1 MSEPRGYLLPR
12 LSLDRPVSVIM
23 AVAALLV
30 VGVVAYTRIPL
41 DLVPGGLEGDRLY
54 VRAGYADASPAE
66 VEREVTRPLEEAIAT
81 VPRVGRVISGADR
94 GGAWANVQFLPGTDM
109 HEAYADLR
117 DRIDR
122 AMAELPEEIERV
134 QVLRWNQDD
143 WPVMWIGASLE
154 GEFADAFQ
162 LLDVHVRPALQRIE
176 GVGTV
181 EVRGEAAPQVRIEL
195 DQGRLRGHGVAPYEV
210 GRRLASLNFA
220 LPGGRVMEGGRRIHV
235 RSLGRFESL
244 DEVRQLIVDDE
255 HGLRLGDVAE
265 VALKPPK
272 QDWFTRIDGRPALG
286 IEVMKASGGNLVEI
300 SRGVRARLEELQRR
314 PHLEGVDFEIFW
326 DQGEHIVESVDN
338 LKSTGLWGGLFAAL
352 VLLFFLRA
360 LRMTLIITLAI
371 PLSVTAT
378 VATIYFLGWSLNL
391 ITMMGLMLSLGL
403 VVDNA
408 IVIVEN
414 IHRRR
419 QEGAGPREASIRGAG
434 EVGLAVTMA
443 TLTTVVVFLPLI
455 LMSGD
460 EEFAFIML
468 RLGGPVIVGLLA
480 SLIIALLIVP
490 LAAQRIGT
498 SGSGADP
505 RIIARG
511 RAAYERVL
519 AWVLT
524 HRLDTTLIVL
534 AAMAS
539 MQIPMQGLERTDGG
553 SRNQK
558 DIWLA
563 FRMPEGQTI
572 EAADRFIAGVEDTL
586 LSHRESYGLRLVE
599 TWSSNSFGRIHLI
612 LEEDESNDWYAVA
625 WNDLLESAGLRHSP
639 HMDYVEVL
647 EDIEE
652 RLLMPPGFE
661 MRINWRDGGDDDNTV
676 SVNLHGPDTD
686 RLVELSREVERRLE
700 RIPGLLSVQTDVDRG
715 ATELRVR
722 LDRAQVRRYGLD
734 PRVISGNISYAL
746 RGREL
751 TRMHTDDG
759 REVSVFFQLREADRR
774 SLHQLRNLSFR
785 APGGNEI
792 PLETLARLEVAQGLG
807 GIRREDR
814 QTVLAVTATTTEAG
828 AESLFEQVDEAMAGF
843 ETPRGY
849 RWDKG
854 ERFQRLQQ
862 QEDSRMFALVLSVT
876 FVFLLMGVLFESF
889 VLPLSVIVAIP
900 FSFLGVFWTLY
911 LTKTPF
917 DLLSGIGTVI
927 LVGVVVNNAI
937 VLIDLA
943 NRLRAEGHD
952 RFEALMEAGRLR
964 FRPILMTTFTTIC
977 GLLPMAVGN
986 ARMIGMPYAPLGRT
1000 MMGGLLASMVLT
1012 LVIVPLCYTF
1022 FDDLRELL
1030 RRVGRSAV
1038 AAARER

>member
-1 MSEPRGYLLPR
+1 MNGPRGYLLPR
-12 LSLDRPVSVIM
+12 LSLDRPVTVVM
-23 AVAALLV
+23 ALAALLV
-30 VGVVAYTRIPL
+30 VGAVAYTRIPL
-41 DLVPGGLEGDRLY
+41 DLVPSGLEGDRLY
-54 VRAGYADASPAE
+54 VRAAYPDASPAE
-66 VEREVTRPLEEAIAT
+66 VEREVVRPLEEAIAT
-81 VPRVGRVISGADR
+81 VPRVARVTSGANR
-94 GGAWANVQFLPGTDM
+94 GGGWANVRFQAGTDM

-122 AMAELPEEIERV
+122 AMPELPEEIERV

-154 GEFADAFQ
+154 SEFADAFQ
-162 LLDVHVRPALQRIE
+162 LLDVHVRPVLQRIE

-181 EVRGEAAPQVRIEL
+181 EVRGEEARQVRVEL
-195 DQGRLRGHGVAPYEV
+195 DRGRLLGHGVEPYEV
-210 GRRLASLNFA
+210 GRRLASRNFA
-220 LPGGRVMEGGRRIHV
+220 LPGGRILEGGRRIHV

-244 DEVRQLIVDDE
+244 DQVRRLVIDE
-255 HGLRLGDVAE
+255 DHGLRLGDVAE

-272 QDWFTRIDGRPALG
+272 REWFSRIDGRPALG

-300 SRGVRARLEELQRR
+300 SRGVRARLEELRQR
-314 PHLEGVDFEIFW
+314 PHLQGVDFEIFW

-338 LKSTGLWGGLFAAL
+338 LKATGLWGGLFAGL

-360 LRMTLIITLAI
+360 VRMTLIITLAI

-378 VATIYFLGWSLNL
+378 VATIYFMGWSLNL

-419 QEGAGPREASIRGAG
+419 QGGAGPREASIRGAG

-480 SLIIALLIVP
+480 SLAIALLIIP

-498 SGSGADP
+498 SGGGDP
-505 RIIARG
+505 RVISRG

-524 HRLDTTLIVL
+524 HRLDAALIVL

-572 EAADRFIAGVEDTL
+572 EAADRFIAAVEDTL
-586 LSHRESYGLRLVE
+586 LSHRESYGIRLLE
-599 TWSSNSFGRIHLI
+599 TWSSNSFARVHVI

-625 WNDLLESAGLRHSP
+625 WNDLLESAGLRQAP
-639 HMDYVEVL
+639 HMEYGEAL
-647 EDIEE
+647 EDMKGRI
-652 RLLMPPGFE
+652 LTPPGFE
-661 MRINWRDGGDDDNTV
+661 MRINWRDGGGDDSAV
-676 SVNLHGPDTD
+676 SVNLQGPDTD

-700 RIPGLLSVQTDVDRG
+700 GIPGLLSVQTDVDRG
-715 ATELRVR
+715 GTELQVR
-722 LDRAQVRRYGLD
+722 LDRAQLRRYGLD
-734 PRVISGNISYAL
+734 PRAISGNISYAL

-759 REVSVFFQLREADRR
+759 REVAVFFQLREADRH
-774 SLHQLRNLSFR
+774 SLDQLRSLSFR
-785 APGGNEI
+785 APGGAEI
-792 PLETLARLEVAQGLG
+792 PLETLASMRVEPGLG

-814 QTVLAVTATTTEAG
+814 QTVLAVTATAAEAG
-828 AESLFEQVDEAMAGF
+828 AETLFDQVDEAMAGF

-854 ERFQRLQQ
+854 ERYQRLQQ
-862 QEDSRMFALVLSVT
+862 QEESRMFALVLSVT

-917 DLLSGIGTVI
+917 DMLSGIGTVI

-943 NRLRAEGHD
+943 NRLRAEGLD
-952 RFEALMEAGRLR
+952 RFEALMEAGRHR
-964 FRPILMTTFTTIC
+964 FRPILMTTFTTIF

-1012 LVIVPLCYTF
+1012 LVIVPLCYTL

-1030 RRVGRSAV
+1030 RRVGRSTV

>member
-181 EVRGEAAPQVRIEL
+181 EVRGEAARQVRIEL
-195 DQGRLRGHGVAPYEV
+195 DQGRLRGHGVSPYEV

-272 QDWFTRIDGRPALG
+272 QEWFTRIDGRPALG

-300 SRGVRARLEELQRR
+300 SRGVRAKLAELQRR

-338 LKSTGLWGGLFAAL
+338 LKSTGLWGGLFAGL

-360 LRMTLIITLAI
+360 VRMTLIITLAI

-468 RLGGPVIVGLLA
+468 RLGGPVVVGLLA
-480 SLIIALLIVP
+480 SLVIALLIVP

-498 SGSGADP
+498 SGGGDP

-553 SRNQK
+553 SRSRK

-563 FRMPEGQTI
+563 LRMPEGQTI

-586 LSHRESYGLRLVE
+586 LSHRESYGIRLVE

-652 RLLMPPGFE
+652 RLPMPPGFE
-661 MRINWRDGGDDDNTV
+661 MRINWRDGGGDDNTV

-700 RIPGLLSVQTDVDRG
+700 GIPGLLSVQTDVDRG

-774 SLHQLRNLSFR
+774 SLHQLRNLTFR

-828 AESLFEQVDEAMAGF
+828 AESLFERVDEAMAGF

-862 QEDSRMFALVLSVT
+862 QEDSRLFALILSVT

>member
-30 VGVVAYTRIPL
+30 VGVVAYSRIPL

-181 EVRGEAAPQVRIEL
+181 EVRGEAARQVRIEL
-195 DQGRLRGHGVAPYEV
+195 DQGRLRGHGVSPYEV

-272 QDWFTRIDGRPALG
+272 QEWFTRIDGRPALG

-300 SRGVRARLEELQRR
+300 SRGVRAKLAELQRR

-338 LKSTGLWGGLFAAL
+338 LKSTGLWGGLFAGL

-360 LRMTLIITLAI
+360 VRMTLIITLAI

-468 RLGGPVIVGLLA
+468 RLGGPVVVGLLA
-480 SLIIALLIVP
+480 SLVIALLIVP

-498 SGSGADP
+498 SGGGDP
-505 RIIARG
+505 RIIARA

-661 MRINWRDGGDDDNTV
+661 MRINWRDGGGSDNTV

-828 AESLFEQVDEAMAGF
+828 AESLFERVDEAMAGF

-862 QEDSRMFALVLSVT
+862 QEDSRLFALILSVT

-943 NRLRAEGHD
+943 NRLRAEGRD

>member
-12 LSLDRPVSVIM
+12 LSLDRPVTVIM

-81 VPRVGRVISGADR
+81 VPRVGRVISGANR

-122 AMAELPEEIERV
+122 AMPELPEEIERV

-143 WPVMWIGASLE
+143 WPVMWIGASLK
-154 GEFADAFQ
+154 GEFVDPFQ

-181 EVRGEAAPQVRIEL
+181 EVRGEEARQVRIEL
-195 DQGRLRGHGVAPYEV
+195 DLGRLRGHGVEPFEV

-244 DEVRQLIVDDE
+244 DQIRQLIVDDE

-300 SRGVRARLEELQRR
+300 SRGVRARLAQLQRR

-360 LRMTLIITLAI
+360 ARMTLIITLAI

-480 SLIIALLIVP
+480 SLVIALLIVP

-498 SGSGADP
+498 SGGGDP

-524 HRLDTTLIVL
+524 HRLDTTLLVL

-599 TWSSNSFGRIHLI
+599 TWSSNSRGRIHLI

-652 RLLMPPGFE
+652 RLPMPPGFE
-661 MRINWRDGGDDDNTV
+661 MRINWRDGGGGDTAV

-700 RIPGLLSVQTDVDRG
+700 GIPGLLSVQTDVDRG

-734 PRVISGNISYAL
+734 PRAISGNISYAL

-759 REVSVFFQLREADRR
+759 REVSVFFQLREADRH
-774 SLHQLRNLSFR
+774 SLHQLRSLTFR

-807 GIRREDR
+807 GIRRENR

-828 AESLFEQVDEAMAGF
+828 AGTLFERVDEAMAGF

-862 QEDSRMFALVLSVT
+862 QEDSRMFALILSVT

-911 LTKTPF
+911 LTRTPF
-917 DLLSGIGTVI
+917 DMLSGIGTVI

-1022 FDDLRELL
+1022 FDDLRQLL

>member
-1 MSEPRGYLLPR
+1 
-12 LSLDRPVSVIM
+12 
-23 AVAALLV
+23 
-30 VGVVAYTRIPL
+30 
-41 DLVPGGLEGDRLY
+41 
-54 VRAGYADASPAE
+54 
-66 VEREVTRPLEEAIAT
+66 
-81 VPRVGRVISGADR
+81 
-94 GGAWANVQFLPGTDM
+94 
-109 HEAYADLR
+109 
-117 DRIDR
+117 
-122 AMAELPEEIERV
+122 
-134 QVLRWNQDD
+134 
-143 WPVMWIGASLE
+143 
-154 GEFADAFQ
+154 
-162 LLDVHVRPALQRIE
+162 
-176 GVGTV
+176 
-181 EVRGEAAPQVRIEL
+181 
-195 DQGRLRGHGVAPYEV
+195 
-210 GRRLASLNFA
+210 
-220 LPGGRVMEGGRRIHV
+220 
-235 RSLGRFESL
+235 
-244 DEVRQLIVDDE
+244 
-255 HGLRLGDVAE
+255 
-265 VALKPPK
+265 
-272 QDWFTRIDGRPALG
+272 
-286 IEVMKASGGNLVEI
+286 
-300 SRGVRARLEELQRR
+300 
-314 PHLEGVDFEIFW
+314 
-326 DQGEHIVESVDN
+326 
-338 LKSTGLWGGLFAAL
+338 
-352 VLLFFLRA
+352 
-360 LRMTLIITLAI
+360 
-371 PLSVTAT
+371 
-378 VATIYFLGWSLNL
+378 
-391 ITMMGLMLSLGL
+391 
-403 VVDNA
+403 
-408 IVIVEN
+408 
-414 IHRRR
+414 
-419 QEGAGPREASIRGAG
+419 
-434 EVGLAVTMA
+434 
-443 TLTTVVVFLPLI
+443 
-455 LMSGD
+455 
-460 EEFAFIML
+460 
-468 RLGGPVIVGLLA
+468 
-480 SLIIALLIVP
+480 
-490 LAAQRIGT
+490 
-498 SGSGADP
+498 
-505 RIIARG
+505 
-511 RAAYERVL
+511 
-519 AWVLT
+519 
-524 HRLDTTLIVL
+524 
-534 AAMAS
+534 MAS

-652 RLLMPPGFE
+652 RLPMPPGFE
-661 MRINWRDGGDDDNTV
+661 MRINWRDGGGSDNEV

-700 RIPGLLSVQTDVDRG
+700 GIPGLLSVQTDVDRG

-854 ERFQRLQQ
+854 ERYQRLQQ
-862 QEDSRMFALVLSVT
+862 QEDSRMFALILSVT

-889 VLPLSVIVAIP
+889 MLPLSVIVAIP

-917 DLLSGIGTVI
+917 DMLSGIGTVI

-1030 RRVGRSAV
+1030 RRVGGSAV

>member
-181 EVRGEAAPQVRIEL
+181 EVRGEAARQVRIEL
-195 DQGRLRGHGVAPYEV
+195 DQGRLRGHGVSPYEV

-272 QDWFTRIDGRPALG
+272 QEWFTRIDGRPALG

-300 SRGVRARLEELQRR
+300 SRGVRAKLAELQRR

-338 LKSTGLWGGLFAAL
+338 LKSTGLWGGLFAGL

-360 LRMTLIITLAI
+360 VRMTLIITLAI

-468 RLGGPVIVGLLA
+468 RLGGPVVVGLLA
-480 SLIIALLIVP
+480 SLVIALLIVP

-498 SGSGADP
+498 SGGGDP

-553 SRNQK
+553 SRSRK

-586 LSHRESYGLRLVE
+586 LSHRESYGIRLVE

-652 RLLMPPGFE
+652 RLPMPPGFE
-661 MRINWRDGGDDDNTV
+661 MRINWRDGGGDDNTV

-700 RIPGLLSVQTDVDRG
+700 GIPGLLSVQTDVDRG

-828 AESLFEQVDEAMAGF
+828 AESLFERVDEAMAGF

-862 QEDSRMFALVLSVT
+862 QEDSRLFALILSVT

>member
-181 EVRGEAAPQVRIEL
+181 EVRGEAARQVRIEL
-195 DQGRLRGHGVAPYEV
+195 DQGRLRGHGVSPYEV

-272 QDWFTRIDGRPALG
+272 QEWFTRIDGRPALG

-300 SRGVRARLEELQRR
+300 SRGVRAKLAELQRR

-338 LKSTGLWGGLFAAL
+338 LKSTGLWGGLFAGL

-419 QEGAGPREASIRGAG
+419 QEGAGPREASSRTTRRSSSAPTRCSTSITETARSRSSPCRGSPGPRGASANG
-434 EVGLAVTMA
+434 WRR
-443 TLTTVVVFLPLI
+443 
-455 LMSGD
+455 S
-460 EEFAFIML
+460 
-468 RLGGPVIVGLLA
+468 RA
-480 SLIIALLIVP
+480 SC
-490 LAAQRIGT
+490 R
-498 SGSGADP
+498 
-505 RIIARG
+505 
-511 RAAYERVL
+511 
-519 AWVLT
+519 
-524 HRLDTTLIVL
+524 
-534 AAMAS
+534 
-539 MQIPMQGLERTDGG
+539 
-553 SRNQK
+553 
-558 DIWLA
+558 
-563 FRMPEGQTI
+563 
-572 EAADRFIAGVEDTL
+572 
-586 LSHRESYGLRLVE
+586 
-599 TWSSNSFGRIHLI
+599 TWSLWRFRGCPNPAGRITPPSCAR
-612 LEEDESNDWYAVA
+612 EFRP
-625 WNDLLESAGLRHSP
+625 SASTSATAAATGPSP
-639 HMDYVEVL
+639 TTAGT
-647 EDIEE
+647 
-652 RLLMPPGFE
+652 RASTPG
-661 MRINWRDGGDDDNTV
+661 T
-676 SVNLHGPDTD
+676 P
-686 RLVELSREVERRLE
+686 
-700 RIPGLLSVQTDVDRG
+700 
-715 ATELRVR
+715 
-722 LDRAQVRRYGLD
+722 
-734 PRVISGNISYAL
+734 
-746 RGREL
+746 
-751 TRMHTDDG
+751 
-759 REVSVFFQLREADRR
+759 
-774 SLHQLRNLSFR
+774 
-785 APGGNEI
+785 
-792 PLETLARLEVAQGLG
+792 
-807 GIRREDR
+807 
-814 QTVLAVTATTTEAG
+814 TATPSTR
-828 AESLFEQVDEAMAGF
+828 SS
-843 ETPRGY
+843 
-849 RWDKG
+849 
-854 ERFQRLQQ
+854 
-862 QEDSRMFALVLSVT
+862 SR
-876 FVFLLMGVLFESF
+876 
-889 VLPLSVIVAIP
+889 
-900 FSFLGVFWTLY
+900 
-911 LTKTPF
+911 
-917 DLLSGIGTVI
+917 
-927 LVGVVVNNAI
+927 
-937 VLIDLA
+937 
-943 NRLRAEGHD
+943 
-952 RFEALMEAGRLR
+952 
-964 FRPILMTTFTTIC
+964 IC
-977 GLLPMAVGN
+977 G
-986 ARMIGMPYAPLGRT
+986 T
-1000 MMGGLLASMVLT
+1000 T
-1012 LVIVPLCYTF
+1012 
-1022 FDDLRELL
+1022 
-1030 RRVGRSAV
+1030 RS
-1038 AAARER
+1038 

>member
-12 LSLDRPVSVIM
+12 LSLDRPVTVIM

-81 VPRVGRVISGADR
+81 VPRVGRVISGANR

-122 AMAELPEEIERV
+122 AMPELPEEIERV

-143 WPVMWIGASLE
+143 WPVMWIGASLK
-154 GEFADAFQ
+154 GEFVDPFQ

-181 EVRGEAAPQVRIEL
+181 EVRGEEARQVRIDL
-195 DQGRLRGHGVAPYEV
+195 DLGRLRGHGVEPYEV

-244 DEVRQLIVDDE
+244 DQVRQLIVDDE

-300 SRGVRARLEELQRR
+300 SRGVRARLAQLQRR

-360 LRMTLIITLAI
+360 ARMTLIITLAI

-480 SLIIALLIVP
+480 SLVIALLIVP

-498 SGSGADP
+498 SGGGDP

-524 HRLDTTLIVL
+524 HRLDTTLLVL

-599 TWSSNSFGRIHLI
+599 TWSSNSRGRIHLI

-652 RLLMPPGFE
+652 RLPMPPGFE
-661 MRINWRDGGDDDNTV
+661 MRINWRDGGGGDTAV

-700 RIPGLLSVQTDVDRG
+700 GIPGLLSVQTDVDRG

-734 PRVISGNISYAL
+734 PRAISGNISYAL

-759 REVSVFFQLREADRR
+759 REVSVFFQLREADRH
-774 SLHQLRNLSFR
+774 SLHQLRSLTFR

-807 GIRREDR
+807 GIRRENR

-828 AESLFEQVDEAMAGF
+828 AGSLFEQVDEAMAGF

-862 QEDSRMFALVLSVT
+862 QEDSRMFALILSVT

-917 DLLSGIGTVI
+917 DMLSGIGTVI

-1022 FDDLRELL
+1022 FDDLRQLL

>member
-181 EVRGEAAPQVRIEL
+181 EVRGEAARQVRIEL
-195 DQGRLRGHGVAPYEV
+195 DQGRLRGHGVSPYEV

-272 QDWFTRIDGRPALG
+272 QEWFTRIDGRPALG

-300 SRGVRARLEELQRR
+300 SRGVRAKLAELQRR

-338 LKSTGLWGGLFAAL
+338 LKSTGLWGGLFAGL

-360 LRMTLIITLAI
+360 VRMTLIITLAI

-468 RLGGPVIVGLLA
+468 RLGGPVVVGLLA
-480 SLIIALLIVP
+480 SLVIALLIVP

-498 SGSGADP
+498 SGGGDP

-553 SRNQK
+553 SRSRK

-563 FRMPEGQTI
+563 LRMPEGQTI

-586 LSHRESYGLRLVE
+586 LSHRESYGIRLVE

-652 RLLMPPGFE
+652 RLPMPPGFE
-661 MRINWRDGGDDDNTV
+661 MRINWRDGGGDDNTV

-700 RIPGLLSVQTDVDRG
+700 GIPGLLSVQTDVDRG

-828 AESLFEQVDEAMAGF
+828 AESLFERVDEAMAGF

-862 QEDSRMFALVLSVT
+862 QEDSRLFALILSVT

>member
-54 VRAGYADASPAE
+54 VRAGYPDASPAE

-81 VPRVGRVISGADR
+81 VPRVGRVISGANR

-122 AMAELPEEIERV
+122 AMPELPEEIERV

-181 EVRGEAAPQVRIEL
+181 EVRGEAARQVRIEL
-195 DQGRLRGHGVAPYEV
+195 DQGRLRGHGVSPYEV

-244 DEVRQLIVDDE
+244 DQVRRLIVDDE

-272 QDWFTRIDGRPALG
+272 QDWFSRIDGRPALG

-300 SRGVRARLEELQRR
+300 SRGVRARLEELQGR

-338 LKSTGLWGGLFAAL
+338 LKATGLWGGLFAAL

-360 LRMTLIITLAI
+360 VRMTLIITLAI

-480 SLIIALLIVP
+480 SLVIALLIVP

-498 SGSGADP
+498 SGGGDP

-524 HRLDTTLIVL
+524 HRLDTTLLVL

-586 LSHRESYGLRLVE
+586 MSHRESYGLRLVE

-647 EDIEE
+647 EDIRE
-652 RLLMPPGFE
+652 RLPMPPGFE
-661 MRINWRDGGDDDNTV
+661 MRINWRDGGGSDNAV

-686 RLVELSREVERRLE
+686 RLLELSREVERRLE
-700 RIPGLLSVQTDVDRG
+700 GIPGLLSVQTDVDRG

-774 SLHQLRNLSFR
+774 SLHQLRSLSFR

-828 AESLFEQVDEAMAGF
+828 AESLFERVDEAMAGF

-862 QEDSRMFALVLSVT
+862 QEDSRLFALILSVT

-917 DLLSGIGTVI
+917 DMLSGIGTVI

>member
-12 LSLDRPVSVIM
+12 LSLDRPVTVIM

-81 VPRVGRVISGADR
+81 VPRVGRVISGANR

-122 AMAELPEEIERV
+122 AMPELPEEIERV

-143 WPVMWIGASLE
+143 WPVMWIGASLK
-154 GEFADAFQ
+154 GEFVDPFQ

-181 EVRGEAAPQVRIEL
+181 EVRGEEARQVRIDL
-195 DQGRLRGHGVAPYEV
+195 DLGRLRGHGVEPFEV

-244 DEVRQLIVDDE
+244 DQIRQLIVDDE

-300 SRGVRARLEELQRR
+300 SRGVRARLAQLQRR

-360 LRMTLIITLAI
+360 ARMTLIITLAI

-480 SLIIALLIVP
+480 SLVIALLIVP

-498 SGSGADP
+498 SGGGDP

-524 HRLDTTLIVL
+524 HRLDTTLLVL

-599 TWSSNSFGRIHLI
+599 TWSSNSRGRIHLI

-625 WNDLLESAGLRHSP
+625 WNDLLESAGLRRSP
-639 HMDYVEVL
+639 HMDYVEIL

-661 MRINWRDGGDDDNTV
+661 MRINWRDGGGGDTAV

-759 REVSVFFQLREADRR
+759 REVSVFFQLREADRH
-774 SLHQLRNLSFR
+774 SLHQLRSLTFR

-807 GIRREDR
+807 GIRRENR

-828 AESLFEQVDEAMAGF
+828 AGTLFEQVDEAMAGF

-862 QEDSRMFALVLSVT
+862 QEDSRMFALILSVT

-911 LTKTPF
+911 LTRTPF
-917 DLLSGIGTVI
+917 DMLSGIGTVI

-1022 FDDLRELL
+1022 FDDLRQLL

>member
-12 LSLDRPVSVIM
+12 LSLDRPVTVIM

-81 VPRVGRVISGADR
+81 VPRVGRVISGANR

-122 AMAELPEEIERV
+122 AMPELPEEIERV

-143 WPVMWIGASLE
+143 WPVMWIGASLK
-154 GEFADAFQ
+154 GEFVDPFQ

-181 EVRGEAAPQVRIEL
+181 EVRGEEARQVRIEL
-195 DQGRLRGHGVAPYEV
+195 DLGRLRGHGVEPFEV

-244 DEVRQLIVDDE
+244 DQVRQLIVDDE

-300 SRGVRARLEELQRR
+300 SRGVRARLAQLQRR

-360 LRMTLIITLAI
+360 ARMTLIITLAI

-480 SLIIALLIVP
+480 SLVIALLIVP

-498 SGSGADP
+498 SGGGDP

-524 HRLDTTLIVL
+524 HRLDTTLLVL

-599 TWSSNSFGRIHLI
+599 TWSSNSRGRIHLI

-661 MRINWRDGGDDDNTV
+661 MRINWRDGGDGDTAV

-759 REVSVFFQLREADRR
+759 REVSVFFQLREADRH
-774 SLHQLRNLSFR
+774 SLHQLRSLTFR

-807 GIRREDR
+807 GIRRENR

-828 AESLFEQVDEAMAGF
+828 AGTLFERVDEAMAGF

-862 QEDSRMFALVLSVT
+862 QEDSRMFALILSVT

-917 DLLSGIGTVI
+917 DMLSGIGTVI

-1022 FDDLRELL
+1022 FDDLRQLL

>member
-81 VPRVGRVISGADR
+81 VPRVGRVISGANR

-122 AMAELPEEIERV
+122 AMPELPEEIERV

-143 WPVMWIGASLE
+143 WPVMWIGASLK
-154 GEFADAFQ
+154 GEFVDPFQ

-181 EVRGEAAPQVRIEL
+181 EVRGEEARQVRIEL
-195 DQGRLRGHGVAPYEV
+195 DLGRLRGHGVEPYEV

-244 DEVRQLIVDDE
+244 DQVRQLIVDDE

-300 SRGVRARLEELQRR
+300 SRGVRARLAQLQRR

-360 LRMTLIITLAI
+360 ARMTLIITLAI

-498 SGSGADP
+498 SGGGDP

-524 HRLDTTLIVL
+524 HRLDTTLLVL

-572 EAADRFIAGVEDTL
+572 EAADHFIAGVEDTL

-599 TWSSNSFGRIHLI
+599 TWSSNSRGRIHLI

-652 RLLMPPGFE
+652 RLRMPPGFE
-661 MRINWRDGGDDDNTV
+661 MRINWRDGGGGDTAV

-759 REVSVFFQLREADRR
+759 REVSVFFQLREADRQ
-774 SLHQLRNLSFR
+774 SLHQLRSLTFR
-785 APGGNEI
+785 APGGHEI

-807 GIRREDR
+807 GIRRENR
-814 QTVLAVTATTTEAG
+814 QTVLAVTAATTEAG
-828 AESLFEQVDEAMAGF
+828 AGTLFEQVDEAMAGF

-862 QEDSRMFALVLSVT
+862 QEDSRMFALILSVT

-917 DLLSGIGTVI
+917 DMLSGIGTVI

-952 RFEALMEAGRLR
+952 RFEALMEAGRHR
-964 FRPILMTTFTTIC
+964 FRPILMTTFTTIF

-1012 LVIVPLCYTF
+1012 LIIVPLCYTF
-1022 FDDLRELL
+1022 FDDLRQLL

>member
-181 EVRGEAAPQVRIEL
+181 EVRGEAARQVRIEL
-195 DQGRLRGHGVAPYEV
+195 DQGRLRGHGVSPYEV

-272 QDWFTRIDGRPALG
+272 QEWFTRIDGRPALG

-300 SRGVRARLEELQRR
+300 SRGVRAKLADLQRR

-338 LKSTGLWGGLFAAL
+338 LKSTGLWGGLFAGL

-360 LRMTLIITLAI
+360 VRMTLIITLAI

-468 RLGGPVIVGLLA
+468 RLGGPVVVGLLA
-480 SLIIALLIVP
+480 SLVIALLIVP

-498 SGSGADP
+498 SGGGDP

-553 SRNQK
+553 SRSRK

-563 FRMPEGQTI
+563 LRMPEGQTI

-586 LSHRESYGLRLVE
+586 LSHRESYGIRLVE

-652 RLLMPPGFE
+652 RLPMPPGFE
-661 MRINWRDGGDDDNTV
+661 MRINWRDGGGDDNTV

-700 RIPGLLSVQTDVDRG
+700 GIPGLLSVQTDVDRG

-774 SLHQLRNLSFR
+774 SLHQLRNLTFR

-828 AESLFEQVDEAMAGF
+828 AESLFERVDEAMAGF

-862 QEDSRMFALVLSVT
+862 QEDSRLFALILSVT

>member
-181 EVRGEAAPQVRIEL
+181 EVRGEAARQVRIEL
-195 DQGRLRGHGVAPYEV
+195 DQGRLRGHGVSPYEV

-272 QDWFTRIDGRPALG
+272 QEWFTRIDGRPALG

-300 SRGVRARLEELQRR
+300 SRGVRAKLAELQRR

-338 LKSTGLWGGLFAAL
+338 LKSTGLWGGLFAGL

-468 RLGGPVIVGLLA
+468 RLGGPVVVGLLA
-480 SLIIALLIVP
+480 SLVIALLIVP

-498 SGSGADP
+498 SGGGDP

-553 SRNQK
+553 SRSRK

-563 FRMPEGQTI
+563 LRMPEGQTI

-586 LSHRESYGLRLVE
+586 LSHRESYGIRLVE

-652 RLLMPPGFE
+652 RLPMPPGFE
-661 MRINWRDGGDDDNTV
+661 MRINWRDGGGDDNTV

-700 RIPGLLSVQTDVDRG
+700 GIPGLLSVQTDVDRG

-828 AESLFEQVDEAMAGF
+828 AESLFERVDEAMAGF

-862 QEDSRMFALVLSVT
+862 QEDSRLFALILSVT

>member
-181 EVRGEAAPQVRIEL
+181 EVRGEAARQVRIEL
-195 DQGRLRGHGVAPYEV
+195 DQGRLRGHGVSPYEV

-272 QDWFTRIDGRPALG
+272 QEWFTRIDGRPALG

-300 SRGVRARLEELQRR
+300 SRGVRAKLAELQRR

-338 LKSTGLWGGLFAAL
+338 LKSTGLWGGLFAGL

-360 LRMTLIITLAI
+360 VRMTLIITLAI

-468 RLGGPVIVGLLA
+468 RLGGPVVVGLLA
-480 SLIIALLIVP
+480 SLVIALLIVP

-498 SGSGADP
+498 SGGGDP

-553 SRNQK
+553 SRSRK

-563 FRMPEGQTI
+563 LRMPEGQTI

-586 LSHRESYGLRLVE
+586 LSHRESYGIRLVE

-652 RLLMPPGFE
+652 RLPMPPGFE
-661 MRINWRDGGDDDNTV
+661 MRINWRDGGGDDNTV

-700 RIPGLLSVQTDVDRG
+700 GIPGLLSVQTDVDRG

-828 AESLFEQVDEAMAGF
+828 AESLFERVDEAMAGF

-862 QEDSRMFALVLSVT
+862 QEDSRLFALILSVT

-1000 MMGGLLASMVLT
+1000 LMGGLLASMVLT

>member
-181 EVRGEAAPQVRIEL
+181 EVRGEAARQVRIEL
-195 DQGRLRGHGVAPYEV
+195 DQGRLRGHGVSPYEV

-272 QDWFTRIDGRPALG
+272 QEWFTRIDGRPALG

-300 SRGVRARLEELQRR
+300 SRGVRAKLAELQRR

-338 LKSTGLWGGLFAAL
+338 LKSTGLWGGLFAGL

-360 LRMTLIITLAI
+360 VRMTLIITLAI

-468 RLGGPVIVGLLA
+468 RLGGPVVVGLLA
-480 SLIIALLIVP
+480 SLVIALLIVP

-498 SGSGADP
+498 SGGGDP

-519 AWVLT
+519 GWVLT

-553 SRNQK
+553 SRSRK

-563 FRMPEGQTI
+563 LRMPEGQTI

-586 LSHRESYGLRLVE
+586 LSHRESYGIRLVE

-661 MRINWRDGGDDDNTV
+661 MRINWRDGGGDDNTV

-700 RIPGLLSVQTDVDRG
+700 GIPGLLSVQTDVDRG

-828 AESLFEQVDEAMAGF
+828 AESLFERVDEAMAGF

-862 QEDSRMFALVLSVT
+862 QEDSRLFALILSVT

>member
-181 EVRGEAAPQVRIEL
+181 EVRGEAARQVRIEL
-195 DQGRLRGHGVAPYEV
+195 DQGRLRGHGVSPYEV

-272 QDWFTRIDGRPALG
+272 QEWFTRIDGRPALG

-300 SRGVRARLEELQRR
+300 SRGVRAKLAELQRR

-338 LKSTGLWGGLFAAL
+338 LKSTGLWGGLFAGL

-360 LRMTLIITLAI
+360 VRMTLIITLAI

-468 RLGGPVIVGLLA
+468 RLGGPVVVGLLA
-480 SLIIALLIVP
+480 SLVIALLIVP

-498 SGSGADP
+498 SGGGDP

-553 SRNQK
+553 SRSRK

-563 FRMPEGQTI
+563 LRMPEGQTI

-586 LSHRESYGLRLVE
+586 LSHRESYGIRLVE

-652 RLLMPPGFE
+652 RLPMPPGFE
-661 MRINWRDGGDDDNTV
+661 MRINWRDGGGSDNAV

-828 AESLFEQVDEAMAGF
+828 AESLFERVDEAMAGF

-862 QEDSRMFALVLSVT
+862 QEDSRLFALILSVT

-952 RFEALMEAGRLR
+952 RFEALMAAGRLR

>member
-181 EVRGEAAPQVRIEL
+181 EVRGEAARQVRIEL
-195 DQGRLRGHGVAPYEV
+195 DQGRLRGHGVSPYEV

-272 QDWFTRIDGRPALG
+272 QEWFTRIDGRPALG

-300 SRGVRARLEELQRR
+300 SRGVRAKLAELQRR

-338 LKSTGLWGGLFAAL
+338 LKSTGLWGGLFAGL

-360 LRMTLIITLAI
+360 VRMTLIITLAI

-468 RLGGPVIVGLLA
+468 RLGGPVVVGLLA
-480 SLIIALLIVP
+480 SLVIALLIVP

-498 SGSGADP
+498 SGGGDP

-553 SRNQK
+553 SRSRK

-563 FRMPEGQTI
+563 LRMPEGQTI

-586 LSHRESYGLRLVE
+586 LSHRESYGIRLVE

-652 RLLMPPGFE
+652 RLPMPPGFE
-661 MRINWRDGGDDDNTV
+661 MRINWRDGGGDDNTV

-862 QEDSRMFALVLSVT
+862 QEDSRLFALILSVT